1 MNPIF
6 RNTLI
11 SGAMMMLAFLL
22 LFLLRPEE
30 GSRNI
35 DNISSPGTTM
45 LFVLGMIL
53 PGFLFGL
60 AMVLATPSVSA
71 VKKIAFFLLSGFLYI
86 GLVIGAIGKGSA
98 STLPI
103 VIASGIGGV
112 VIILLV
118 HFLLYSIPLPKSVL
132 IGLVIGILSSLPFFW
147 MFQSPEEA
155 KSIGRIAGVI
165 GLSIY
170 FFWQAGMGYYLSTV
184 IRMN

>member
-1 MNPIF
+1 M
-6 RNTLI
+6 T
-11 SGAMMMLAFLL
+11 LAFLL

-35 DNISSPGTTM
+35 DNISSPGTKM

-53 PGFLFGL
+53 PGFLFGM
-60 AMVLATPSVSA
+60 AMILATPSVTA
-71 VKKIAFFLLSGFLYI
+71 IKKIAFFLLSGFLYM
-86 GLVIGAIGKGSA
+86 GLVVGAIGKGSA

-112 VIILLV
+112 IIMLLV
-118 HFLLYSIPLPKSVL
+118 HFLLFSIPLPKSILV
-132 IGLVIGILSSLPFFW
+132 GLVIGVLSALPFFW

-155 KSIGRIAGVI
+155 KSIGRIAGII

-170 FFWQAGMGYYLSTV
+170 FFWQAGIGYYLSTV
-184 IRMN
+184 IKVN